1 MAKSIPKLNSINDL
15 AKKGPGLYQI
25 RYTSGGRT
33 FNFIVNI
40 GKIDRNASVSLYGYG
55 QNGNGNHLLGKLN
68 NNNNGI
74 DIIMQN
80 AGGGSAY
87 QTSGWQKVASSFIKD
102 LSKNLGVNPNNTVLY
117 GFSYSSEM
125 TAKYA
130 AQYAKNTGAKNF
142 SAVISECSWGQ
153 PVKIT
158 NEERET
164 LIKNNVTFFNVYQNK
179 SRSMYRHISGLDG
192 VHVIDVDIKIKNGGD
207 VHGLPHAL
215 LSDYGINN
223 LPNGGFD
230 FTSLPSSYNF
240 NGHKYNLEY
249 KYTEHYIDENG
260 NPKTRTLSAE
270 EVQERVDEMYIKSMQ
285 DYREQ
290 HPELSD
296 FAHEFPYM
304 GDSLGSNLAFVSNS
318 VDSIKGKIT
327 AHQDLNYQSS
337 KSGEAGVIGAIY
349 GASNYYGAVSNALYG
364 NLSAEADAVY
374 AIANAIYKMD
384 GCGAVIAESGLT
396 DAMKS
401 MYSDS
406 SLNTNIDALKKAT
419 SDLYDTAKSAVTAAG
434 RYDDLANLLGS
445 KITPGGVGNIS
456 ITALESAINSVV
468 PSLDAEIEKATQ
480 LKAGVSDFMSGI
492 GSSNILQGGVWDDVK
507 TNMSNYENLLDANAK
522 AATFISDTL
531 KTAMGIITDYVEQ
544 ASDSISAVGSTEY
557 SGLASAGELD
567 DSKIPEIE
575 KAIEEVKA
583 NIEQVETTIKEMEE
597 ATEKKCDP
605 LPEGS
610 TEAQN
615 CYDVKKYTAA
625 DIQPYKDKLEK
636 YKEVLETLN
645 TYLGKLEG
653 LAPVV
658 QAAQEIIQSA
668 IDQVKSMY
676 ENPVTDANGNQ
687 SFVAD
692 FKLDLSP
699 YAEFMDITKDYKKLI
714 DDYYEKLNPPAE
726 EPKPED
732 PPAGDPPAED
742 PPTYYGPPAQDPP
755 TITTEA
761 PSETTTEETTEEAT
775 EEATEESTEESTE
788 EETVPPITEPITD
801 IQTEPET
808 VPETKPVE
816 TEPEQEHGGGHEPK
830 PPKPGVETEPVIMT
844 EPEMFTEME
853 TIPEEIYTEPEDYSE
868 PFMEPDTEIFI
879 DDDIIDDPLPEPQK
893 KGNGIKT
900 MGVAAGLGL
909 AIGAAA
915 LGAHAIIKSKEDD
928 DEESDYG
935 YEK

>member
-1 MAKSIPKLNSINDL
+1 MAKFRPGNYKNGRIIEYNGAYIFIPKN
-15 AKKGPGLYQI
+15 
-25 RYTSGGRT
+25 
-33 FNFIVNI
+33 
-40 GKIDRNASVSLYGYG
+40 
-55 QNGNGNHLLGKLN
+55 
-68 NNNNGI
+68 
-74 DIIMQN
+74 
-80 AGGGSAY
+80 
-87 QTSGWQKVASSFIKD
+87 
-102 LSKNLGVNPNNTVLY
+102 LSKNVTVTICNPGQDSFSTMCSYLSNPVLNQ
-117 GFSYSSEM
+117 G
-125 TAKYA
+125 TNQIIVVPKYA
-130 AQYAKNTGAKNF
+130 YGMYR
-142 SAVISECSWGQ
+142 
-153 PVKIT
+153 T
-158 NEERET
+158 NSQEKT
-164 LIKNNVTFFNVYQNK
+164 YKQMMNYINQICKDNNVKLTTLNTIGVSAGDKFSLKEFAYACRDGVDNGFCVIGGASTIHNANQEGQKYSYGPNWAFLSDEEYSYMKGRTVYVFESKNGKNYSYIKALLKHDINVVLVSSKRASHSALCSDLLTSNIFN
-179 SRSMYRHISGLDG
+179 MLDG
-192 VHVIDVDIKIKNGGD
+192 DPSNFLNNDNYSFWRCTDPNKMTWVAMSDDEVREAASSNLVE
-207 VHGLPHAL
+207 AL
-215 LSDYGINN
+215 YEKCEN
-223 LPNGGFD
+223 L
-230 FTSLPSSYNF
+230 
-240 NGHKYNLEY
+240 
-249 KYTEHYIDENG
+249 
-260 NPKTRTLSAE
+260 A
-270 EVQERVDEMYIKSMQ
+270 
-285 DYREQ
+285 
-290 HPELSD
+290 D
-296 FAHEFPYM
+296 FADRYM
-304 GDSLGSNLAFVSNS
+304 SETNDTLASNLVFVSNS
-318 VDSIKGKIT
+318 MNGLKSKIT
-327 AHQDLNYQSS
+327 SHQDINYTAS
-337 KSGEAGVIGAIY
+337 KTGEAGIVGTIY
-349 GASNYYGAVSNALYG
+349 SATNYYGTVTNILYG

-401 MYSDS
+401 MYSDP
-406 SLNTNIDALKKAT
+406 SLSTNIDALKKAT
-419 SDLYDTAKSAVTAAG
+419 SELYDTAKTAVMASG
-434 RYDDLANLLGS
+434 RYDELSNILGS

-468 PSLDAEIEKATQ
+468 PSLDAEVDKANQ
-480 LKAGVSDFMSGI
+480 LKSGVSDFMAGI
-492 GSSNILQGGVWDDVK
+492 GSSSILQGGAWEDVK
-507 TNMSNYENLLDANAK
+507 TNMSNYENLLDANSK

-531 KTAMGIITDYVEQ
+531 KTAMGMITNYIEE
-544 ASDSISAVGSTEY
+544 AGASISAVGGTEY

-567 DSKIPEIE
+567 DSKIPELNQ
-575 KAIEEVKA
+575 AIEEVKT
-583 NIEQVETTIKEMEE
+583 NIETVETKITEMEN
-597 ATEKKCDP
+597 ATERKCDP

-668 IDQVKSMY
+668 IDQVKNMY
-676 ENPVTDANGNQ
+676 ENPVKDANGNQ

-726 EPKPED
+726 EPQTEQ
-732 PPAGDPPAED
+732 PAGENPEEED

-893 KGNGIKT
+893 KGNGMKT

-915 LGAHAIIKSKEDD
+915 LGAHTIIRSKEDD

>member
-1 MAKSIPKLNSINDL
+1 MANIDYDGIRANKYNHWPNKHIRINGHEYIIQCPSKIDQDTVFYVAGRGAGGISDTDSTFAAARGKNVIVIAPVHEDGGPFPTTVDVINQL
-15 AKKGPGLYQI
+15 AKAYGIEPRASFSGHSNSGTLCLETAVKYIKTNNTPTTLVLNDPSVLNNSDYKIDYSALKGSLIVTFSPS
-25 RYTSGGRT
+25 SGGCTHGFMNRLKKAAAC
-33 FNFIVNI
+33 
-40 GKIDRNASVSLYGYG
+40 GASVIICKYNGTHGAADDVAAAMGSYDIDNMQFVGSGTYEYCGSTYKTNYTYQWIDEKGRVHDFDTVEEAQAYMEDALVGITGSLYEKCDTLEEFASKYKG
-55 QNGNGNHLLGKLN
+55 
-68 NNNNGI
+68 
-74 DIIMQN
+74 
-80 AGGGSAY
+80 
-87 QTSGWQKVASSFIKD
+87 TS
-102 LSKNLGVNPNNTVLY
+102 NTL
-117 GFSYSSEM
+117 
-125 TAKYA
+125 A
-130 AQYAKNTGAKNF
+130 
-142 SAVISECSWGQ
+142 
-153 PVKIT
+153 
-158 NEERET
+158 
-164 LIKNNVTFFNVYQNK
+164 
-179 SRSMYRHISGLDG
+179 
-192 VHVIDVDIKIKNGGD
+192 
-207 VHGLPHAL
+207 
-215 LSDYGINN
+215 
-223 LPNGGFD
+223 
-230 FTSLPSSYNF
+230 
-240 NGHKYNLEY
+240 
-249 KYTEHYIDENG
+249 
-260 NPKTRTLSAE
+260 
-270 EVQERVDEMYIKSMQ
+270 
-285 DYREQ
+285 
-290 HPELSD
+290 
-296 FAHEFPYM
+296 
-304 GDSLGSNLAFVSNS
+304 SNLSFVSNS
-318 VDSIKGKIT
+318 MNGLKSSIT
-327 AHQDLNYQSS
+327 AHQDINYQPS
-337 KSGEAGVIGAIY
+337 KTGEAGIIGTMYSAT
-349 GASNYYGAVSNALYG
+349 NYYGAVTNKLYG
-364 NLSAEADAVY
+364 NLSAEADTVY

-384 GCGAVIAESGLT
+384 GCGAAIAESGLT
-396 DAMKS
+396 DSMKGMFS
-401 MYSDS
+401 SS
-406 SLNTNIDALKKAT
+406 SLNSNVEQLKKT
-419 SDLYDTAKSAVTAAG
+419 SSELFENAKSAVMASG
-434 RYDDLANLLGS
+434 RYDELTGILGS
-445 KITPGGVGNIS
+445 QITPGGVGSIS
-456 ITALESAINSVV
+456 ITALESAINAVV
-468 PSLDAEIEKATQ
+468 PSLNAEVEKATQ
-480 LKAGVSDFMSGI
+480 LKTGVTDFMAGI
-492 GSSNILQGGVWDDVK
+492 GASNILQGGVWEDVEK
-507 TNMSNYENLLDANAK
+507 NMSNYQNLLDANSK

-531 KTAMGIITDYVEQ
+531 KTAMGMITNYIEE
-544 ASDSISAVGSTEY
+544 AGASISAVGGTEY

-567 DSKIPEIE
+567 DSKIPELNQ
-575 KAIEEVKA
+575 AIEEVKT
-583 NIEQVETTIKEMEE
+583 NIETVETKITEMEN
-597 ATEKKCDP
+597 ATERKCDP

-610 TEAQN
+610 TETQN

-893 KGNGIKT
+893 KGNGMKT
-900 MGVAAGLGL
+900 MGVAAGIGL